1 MHSLNKI
8 KSIDNYVF
16 ISSSD
21 IYQILSNQYKHTC
34 ISKCKLGLVEFVCKK
49 ADSFFYAHKNN
60 IPIRNI
66 M

>member
-8 KSIDNYVF
+8 KIIDNYVF
-16 ISSSD
+16 ISFSD

-49 ADSFFYAHKNN
+49 AKRQIPFFTHKKT
-60 IPIRNI
+60 IYQ
-66 M
+66 